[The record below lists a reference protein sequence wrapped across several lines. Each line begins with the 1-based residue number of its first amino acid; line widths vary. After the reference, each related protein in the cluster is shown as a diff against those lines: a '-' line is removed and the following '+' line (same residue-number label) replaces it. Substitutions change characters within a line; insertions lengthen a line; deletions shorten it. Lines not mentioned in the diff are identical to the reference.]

1 MNRQPFGQNDT
12 SGCRVKI
19 SSWPRSL
26 LLGVN
31 IKLLAL
37 SRTGTYDFLSEP
49 RMGGSE
55 KNRMFEE

>member
-1 MNRQPFGQNDT
+1 MSRQLFGQNDT
-12 SGCRVKI
+12 RWCPVKI

-26 LLGVN
+26 LLRVN

-49 RMGGSE
+49 RMDGSE